1 MTGVLTAKDK
11 GVETEDED
19 LGTESETGT
28 IALPPSMVQWL
39 RVDLAVWRPD
49 TPESEASASGTLIL
63 SAGRM

>member
-19 LGTESETGT
+19 LGTDSETGT

-49 TPESEASASGTLIL
+49 TPES
-63 SAGRM
+63 